1 MSATTIPLAGS
12 RASLAR
18 GISRSTKPSTT
29 GRSAPSARV
38 AIRARASA
46 GATPGASRRMPGVSA
61 GALHAAALACASQ
74 ASSQASSPRGR
85 SLVARASGETSRIA
99 DTVFNVSTEKLPGGD
114 NLTNEGI
121 LGFFIAGFFAVWLGG
136 TAVKTFAVMIGFF
149 FTAAKYFAMGIA
161 LVLIGIAAS

>member
-12 RASLAR
+12 RASLTR

-38 AIRARASA
+38 AIRARADA
-46 GATPGASRRMPGVSA
+46 RATPGASRRVPGVSA
-61 GALHAAALACASQ
+61 GALHVAALACASQ
-74 ASSQASSPRGR
+74 ASQASSHRGR

>member
-12 RASLAR
+12 RASLTR

-46 GATPGASRRMPGVSA
+46 RATPGASRRVPGVSA

-74 ASSQASSPRGR
+74 ASQASSHRGR

>member
-1 MSATTIPLAGS
+1 
-12 RASLAR
+12 
-18 GISRSTKPSTT
+18 
-29 GRSAPSARV
+29 
-38 AIRARASA
+38 
-46 GATPGASRRMPGVSA
+46 MPGVSA
-61 GALHAAALACASQ
+61 GALRAAALACASR
-74 ASSQASSPRGR
+74 ASRGFVASR
-85 SLVARASGETSRIA
+85 SVARRARQRRTICIA

-161 LVLIGIAAS
+161 LVLSRPRRLS

>member
-12 RASLAR
+12 RASLTR

-46 GATPGASRRMPGVSA
+46 RATPGASRRVPGVSA

-74 ASSQASSPRGR
+74 ASQASSHRGR

-121 LGFFIAGFFAVWLGG
+121 LGFFIAGFLAVWLGG

>member
-46 GATPGASRRMPGVSA
+46 RATPGASRRVPGVSA
-61 GALHAAALACASQ
+61 GALHVAALACASQ
-74 ASSQASSPRGR
+74 ASQASSHRGR

>member
-12 RASLAR
+12 PASLTR

-46 GATPGASRRMPGVSA
+46 RATPGASRRVPGVSA
-61 GALHAAALACASQ
+61 GALHVAALACASQ
-74 ASSQASSPRGR
+74 ASQASSHRGR

-114 NLTNEGI
+114 KLTNEGI

-149 FTAAKYFAMGIA
+149 FTAAKYFAMGVA

>member
-12 RASLAR
+12 RASLTR

-46 GATPGASRRMPGVSA
+46 RATPGASRRVPGVSA
-61 GALHAAALACASQ
+61 GALHVAALACASQ
-74 ASSQASSPRGR
+74 ASQASSHRGR

-136 TAVKTFAVMIGFF
+136 PR
-149 FTAAKYFAMGIA
+149 
-161 LVLIGIAAS
+161 

>member
-12 RASLAR
+12 RASLTR

-46 GATPGASRRMPGVSA
+46 RATPGASRRVPGVSA
-61 GALHAAALACASQ
+61 GALHVAALACASQ
-74 ASSQASSPRGR
+74 ASQASSHRGR

-136 TAVKTFAVMIGFF
+136 TAVKTFTVMIGFF

>member
-1 MSATTIPLAGS
+1 MLSAPARRHRLGLCRTSGTLDERHGHPP
-12 RASLAR
+12 R
-18 GISRSTKPSTT
+18 GIPRVPD
-29 GRSAPSARV
+29 ARHLPQHE
-38 AIRARASA
+38 
-46 GATPGASRRMPGVSA
+46 TQ
-61 GALHAAALACASQ
+61 HH
-74 ASSQASSPRGR
+74 R
-85 SLVARASGETSRIA
+85 SLRGLCSHVCSGWTSRIA

>member
-46 GATPGASRRMPGVSA
+46 RATPGASRRVPGVSA

-74 ASSQASSPRGR
+74 ASQASSHRGR

>member
-1 MSATTIPLAGS
+1 MSASTIPLAGS

-46 GATPGASRRMPGVSA
+46 RATPGGPRRVPGVSA

-74 ASSQASSPRGR
+74 ASQASSHRGR

>member
-1 MSATTIPLAGS
+1 MSASTIPLAGS

-46 GATPGASRRMPGVSA
+46 RATPGASRRVPGVSA
-61 GALHAAALACASQ
+61 GALHVAALACASQ
-74 ASSQASSPRGR
+74 ASQASSHRGR

>member
-1 MSATTIPLAGS
+1 
-12 RASLAR
+12 
-18 GISRSTKPSTT
+18 
-29 GRSAPSARV
+29 
-38 AIRARASA
+38 
-46 GATPGASRRMPGVSA
+46 MPGVSA

-74 ASSQASSPRGR
+74 ASQASSHRGR

>member
-1 MSATTIPLAGS
+1 
-12 RASLAR
+12 
-18 GISRSTKPSTT
+18 
-29 GRSAPSARV
+29 V
-38 AIRARASA
+38 
-46 GATPGASRRMPGVSA
+46 PGVSA

-74 ASSQASSPRGR
+74 ASSPASSPRGR
-85 SLVARASGETSRIA
+85 SLIARANGETSRIA
-99 DTVFNVSTEKLPGGD
+99 DSVFNVSTEKLPGGD
-114 NLTNEGI
+114 KLTNEGI

>member
-12 RASLAR
+12 RASLTR

-46 GATPGASRRMPGVSA
+46 RATPGASRRVPGVSA
-61 GALHAAALACASQ
+61 GALHVAALACASQ
-74 ASSQASSPRGR
+74 ASQASSHRGR
-85 SLVARASGETSRIA
+85 SLVARASGETSPIA

-121 LGFFIAGFFAVWLGG
+121 LGFFIAGFLAVWLGG

>member
-12 RASLAR
+12 RASLTR

-46 GATPGASRRMPGVSA
+46 RATPGASRRVPGVSA
-61 GALHAAALACASQ
+61 GALHVAALACASQ
-74 ASSQASSPRGR
+74 ASQASSHRGR
-85 SLVARASGETSRIA
+85 SLVARSSGETSRIA

>member
-12 RASLAR
+12 RASLTR

-46 GATPGASRRMPGVSA
+46 RATPGASRRVPGVSA
-61 GALHAAALACASQ
+61 GALHVAALACASQ
-74 ASSQASSPRGR
+74 ASQASSHRGR
-85 SLVARASGETSRIA
+85 SLVARASGETSPIA

-114 NLTNEGI
+114 KLTNEGI

-136 TAVKTFAVMIGFF
+136 TAVKTFAVMIGFL

>member
-12 RASLAR
+12 RASLTR

-46 GATPGASRRMPGVSA
+46 RATPGASRRVPGVSA
-61 GALHAAALACASQ
+61 GALHVAALACASQ
-74 ASSQASSPRGR
+74 ASQASSHRGR